1 MDLRCNA
8 VNVSGGIDT
17 RVSETEGPKCTRS
30 TKLAARTRNQVS
42 LILKKAPNHSYRTVT
57 TNEEQ

>member
-1 MDLRCNA
+1 MQSMLA
-8 VNVSGGIDT
+8 EAST

-42 LILKKAPNHSYRTVT
+42 LILKKAPNHSYRTVA